1 MNDLFSTEISIEER
15 TEKNDHDYQCNVS
28 IGKKIYSLKKL
39 KTCKIKKEMYL
50 GYPMLSNFSPYIEF

>member
-15 TEKNDHDYQCNVS
+15 TEKKKKHHDYQCNVS

-39 KTCKIKKEMYL
+39 KTCKIKKINVSRV
-50 GYPMLSNFSPYIEF
+50 SNVK